1 MDGGHSFPFSQES
14 ILRVERCSTMLGADV
29 MALQQSR
36 SEIQKPLAVPPA
48 RGFSGRVAKLAIGRV
63 EPIITQLSRF
73 VNLLKSEEAPEQIV
87 LIVDGPLAGKSEAFA
102 QPQHR
107 FEPSD
112 RPARRFE

>member
-1 MDGGHSFPFSQES
+1 MF
-14 ILRVERCSTMLGADV
+14 R
-29 MALQQSR
+29 
-36 SEIQKPLAVPPA
+36 LAVRAVPRSRKSNSAKAVTGYELA
-48 RGFSGRVAKLAIGRV
+48 RLVATCRTDSLRDVRHRAILMGRVAKLAIGRV

-107 FEPSD
+107 FEPGD
-112 RPARRFE
+112 RPASRFE